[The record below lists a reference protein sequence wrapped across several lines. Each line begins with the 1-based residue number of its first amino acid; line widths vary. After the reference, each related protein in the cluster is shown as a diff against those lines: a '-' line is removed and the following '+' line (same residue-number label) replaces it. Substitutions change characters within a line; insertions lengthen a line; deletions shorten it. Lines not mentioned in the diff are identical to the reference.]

1 MDIPRELVE
10 QFSRGD
16 GAVFVGAGLSV
27 GAGLPGWAGLV
38 RPLAQAVGARWPADE
53 ADLTVNH
60 LLTTVQYYENQRGRN
75 ALVRHLRDELETTGV
90 QPTPVH
96 RLLASLPTRVIFT
109 TNYDDL
115 VERALREARRPLN
128 VVVSEP
134 ELSFW
139 SEERVQVVKL
149 CGDLDRPESIVVT
162 QRDFS
167 TYFATHPRLAERL
180 RSTLESKASLF
191 LGYSLRDPFFNQI
204 WDHVGLDFGALR
216 KWGYAVLFDA
226 SRLESDDL
234 RQRGIHAIDL
244 ETRGRDRTA
253 LLAEWLEVLSN
264 PPARA
269 QDAGESTPGPPHG
282 TGHRW
287 PAAAQTP
294 PLPPR
299 RPERTTAPPA
309 SRSRSPTPVTR
320 SDVSYGRGLDILRA
334 QLEQTNRYADFNV
347 LEMRL
352 RENLRDERLYG
363 PSEQTRRDRA
373 HVIDGLNRLAL
384 DVLGAS
390 FNDLSLGRAVPGTQ
404 VSAGSLSLVRE
415 LNVALTPGDVQPPV
429 HPRLQRLPFN
439 ELSWEQFEALCAA
452 LVEANPLT
460 VDCHLYGVRG
470 DDQQGIDVVATQRGA
485 DGGEI
490 WAYQC
495 KRYKAYAP
503 GKLKEALDR
512 MTYQA
517 DYYVLLLST
526 PATAA
531 LRRVADETPGV
542 FLWDANDISRKLK
555 NYPAI
560 VEDFFGAAWRDAF
573 CGWRGPTG

>member
-1 MDIPRELVE
+1 MDIPRELAE

-16 GAVFVGAGLSV
+16 GAAFVGAGLSI
-27 GAGLPGWAGLV
+27 GAGLPGWAGLI
-38 RPLAQAVGARWPADE
+38 RPLAQAVGGRWPADE
-53 ADLTVNH
+53 ADLTTDH
-60 LLTTVQYYENQRGRN
+60 LLTAVQYYENERGRH
-75 ALVRHLRDELETTGV
+75 ALIRHLRDALETTGV
-90 QPTPVH
+90 QPTTVH

-115 VERALREARRPLN
+115 VERALREAGRPLN

-149 CGDLDRPESIVVT
+149 CGDLNRPESIVVT

-180 RSTLESKASLF
+180 RSTLESKTSLF

-226 SRLESDDL
+226 SPLEADDL
-234 RQRGIHAIDL
+234 RQRGVHAIDL

-253 LLAEWLEVLSN
+253 LLAEWLDALSN
-264 PPARA
+264 PLAKG
-269 QDAGESTPGPPHG
+269 QGAGESIPGPPHSVDR
-282 TGHRW
+282 HQ
-287 PAAAQTP
+287 PAVAETP
-294 PLPPR
+294 APR
-299 RPERTTAPPA
+299 PHRPERTIAPPA
-309 SRSRSPTPVTR
+309 SRPLSPTPATGG
-320 SDVSYGRGLDILRA
+320 DVNYARGLNILRA
-334 QLEQTNRYADFNV
+334 HLEQTNRYADFNV

-373 HVIDGLNRLAL
+373 RVIDGLNRLAL
-384 DVLGAS
+384 AVLGAS

-415 LNVALTPGDVQPPV
+415 LNVDLTPGDIQPPV
-429 HPRLQRLPFN
+429 HPRLQHLPFN
-439 ELSWEQFEALCAA
+439 ELSWGQFEALCTA
-452 LVEANPLT
+452 LVEANPMTL
-460 VDCHLYGVRG
+460 DCHLYGVRG
-470 DDQQGIDVVATQRGA
+470 DDQQGIDIVATQRGA
-485 DGGEI
+485 DGDEI

-495 KRYKAYAP
+495 KRYKEYAP
-503 GKLKEALDR
+503 GKLKEALAR
-512 MTYQA
+512 MVYQA
-517 DYYVLLLST
+517 NYYVLLLSI

-531 LRRVADETPGV
+531 LRRVAEETPGV

-573 CGWRGPTG
+573 CG